1 MKSPAETP
9 KKRLKGHTESKLRE
23 RNQKR
28 ALTLVKIMQDTP
40 EKS

>member
-9 KKRLKGHTESKLRE
+9 KKRLKGHTESKLGK
-23 RNQKR
+23 RNKKR
-28 ALTLVKIMQDTP
+28 ALTLVKITQNTP